1 MTPLQQIIELFPD
14 DTFLKVDGFDEAII
28 GYEWNDYKL
37 IYSQKKIL
45 EILCKDMSEDDALDY
60 YYYNIADAYV
70 GEKTPIFCM
79 DTFLHYDFEEISKL
93 RKLAEDSKKDA
104 AS

>member
-1 MTPLQQIIELFPD
+1 MTILEQITKLFPD
-14 DTFLKVDGFDEAII
+14 EPFLKLDGFDEAII
-28 GYEWNDYKL
+28 GYEWNDFRL
-37 IYSQKKIL
+37 VYSQRKVV
-45 EILCKDMSEDDALDY
+45 EILCREMNEQDALDY
-60 YYYNIADAYV
+60 FYYQIADAV

-93 RKLAEDSKKDA
+93 RKLAEESKKDA

>member
-1 MTPLQQIIELFPD
+1 
-14 DTFLKVDGFDEAII
+14 
-28 GYEWNDYKL
+28 
-37 IYSQKKIL
+37 
-45 EILCKDMSEDDALDY
+45 MSEDDALDY
-60 YYYNIADAYV
+60 FYYQMADTV

-93 RKLAEDSKKDA
+93 RKLAEDSKEDA